1 MNLPNKLTLSR
12 LILTVVFVVCFF
24 LPSEAGP
31 YTLAVLIFAAASIT
45 DYLDGAIA
53 RSRNLVTNF
62 GKLFD
67 PLADKILIT
76 AAFIMLVAEGALP
89 AWIAIV
95 ILSREFFVTGIRQIA
110 AAQNVVLAAEKLGKH
125 KMVWQIIT
133 VLYFMLEGAS
143 REPWVGFLKPV
154 FKPDA
159 GGHPYIESFI
169 VYFTTL
175 LTIVSGFSY
184 FWKNR
189 ALFNDA

>member
-12 LILTVVFVVCFF
+12 LILTVLFVVCFY
-24 LPSEAGP
+24 LPISNP
-31 YTLAVLIFAAASIT
+31 ISLAILIFAAASIT
-45 DYLDGAIA
+45 DYFDGSIA

-67 PLADKILIT
+67 PLADKILIA

-89 AWIAIV
+89 AWIAII

-110 AAQNVVLAAEKLGKH
+110 MSQNVVLAAEKLGKH
-125 KMVWQIIT
+125 KMLWQIIT
-133 VLYFMLEGAS
+133 VLYFMLEAAS
-143 REPWVGFLKPV
+143 REPFCGFLKPL

-169 VYFTTL
+169 VYFTTF
-175 LTIVSGFSY
+175 LTLISGLSY

-189 ALFNDA
+189 HLFKDA